1 MPNTENIDRN
11 AFNYDYS
18 EENDSFEEICSDFKE
33 FLQSKNRFISG
44 SAKTKLLQGITHHY
58 KSIITEQ
65 KHLLLINW
73 ATEHYIDQAVLCEKM
88 SQNISNFES
97 LVKISN
103 DLKNALE
110 PQYMYVFNELSRIQG
125 GYELLQNIQKEILDM
140 FLQCQDMS
148 DVQKLALKQMSENIK
163 TIQLKKVMYGSQ
175 ATIDV
180 QASSVSQ

>member
-1 MPNTENIDRN
+1 M
-11 AFNYDYS
+11 
-18 EENDSFEEICSDFKE
+18 
-33 FLQSKNRFISG
+33 
-44 SAKTKLLQGITHHY
+44 
-58 KSIITEQ
+58 
-65 KHLLLINW
+65 INW
-73 ATEHYIDQAVLCEKM
+73 ATKHYIDQAVLSEKM
-88 SQNISNFES
+88 FQNISNFES

-175 ATIDV
+175 DTIDV
-180 QASSVSQ
+180 QASSVSK